1 MASQKTLNIRYDN
14 YTLEEIKQTYFL
26 NDLIGKNYD
35 ETENVAALIK
45 QIYLYSGLYNSK
57 DIDQL
62 SKKLISREVIITVFS
77 VLEATQSSIAKKIQ
91 MLCKNCKKRC
101 PLYSVD
107 LLKIEPKFRSEE
119 SFRFLSK
126 ARIINYSKKDFE
138 FYMFIKNLRNN
149 IHLVEIGQQ
158 ISNYPYYDEKYVNLS
173 VEFMG
178 IALNI
183 YKVNLEKHLNNLGC
197 YRRQ

>member
-1 MASQKTLNIRYDN
+1 MGCLPWCLINRCNQYQIQNIN
-14 YTLEEIKQTYFL
+14 YLLCLGPGFC
-26 NDLIGKNYD
+26 KN
-35 ETENVAALIK
+35 L
-45 QIYLYSGLYNSK
+45 
-57 DIDQL
+57 
-62 SKKLISREVIITVFS
+62 RTVFS

>member
-57 DIDQL
+57 DIDPL

-126 ARIINYSKKDFE
+126 TRIINYSKKDFE

>member
-57 DIDQL
+57 DIDPL

>member
-57 DIDQL
+57 DIDPL

-91 MLCKNCKKRC
+91 MLCKNCKRRC

-126 ARIINYSKKDFE
+126 SRIINYSKKDFE

>member
-57 DIDQL
+57 DIDPL

-158 ISNYPYYDEKYVNLS
+158 ISNYPYYDEKYVNLYYRFFLS
-173 VEFMG
+173 RG
-178 IALNI
+178 LND
-183 YKVNLEKHLNNLGC
+183 
-197 YRRQ
+197 

>member
-57 DIDQL
+57 DIDPL

-91 MLCKNCKKRC
+91 MLCKNCKKRR

>member
-57 DIDQL
+57 DIDPL

-119 SFRFLSK
+119 SFRFLSR